1 MNRHNG
7 IVRMTLDTL
16 AAHGITPQLRNGGKH
31 LKIRWSDG
39 NRTFTVVVSRSPS
52 DRNAANNARRTL
64 KRILKNEVSA
74 CTTRRI

>member
-16 AAHGITPQLRNGGKH
+16 AAHGITPVLRNGGKH
-31 LKIRWSDG
+31 LKIRWHDG
-39 NRTFTVVVSRSPS
+39 NRTFTVVISRSPS

-64 KRILKNEVSA
+64 KRILRNNEVGA
-74 CTTRRI
+74 

>member
-16 AAHGITPQLRNGGKH
+16 AAHGITPVLRNGGKH
-31 LKIRWSDG
+31 LKIRWHDG

-52 DRNAANNARRTL
+52 DRNAVHKARATL
-64 KRILKNEVSA
+64 KRILRNNEVGA
-74 CTTRRI
+74 

>member
-1 MNRHNG
+1 VNRRNG

-16 AAHGITPQLRNGGKH
+16 AAHGIVPTLRNGGKH
-31 LKIRWSDG
+31 LKIRWHDG

-52 DRNAANNARRTL
+52 DRNAVHKARATL

-74 CTTRRI
+74 

>member
-16 AAHGITPQLRNGGKH
+16 AAHGITPVLRNGGKH
-31 LKIRWSDG
+31 LKIRWHDG
-39 NRTFTVVVSRSPS
+39 NQTFTVVVSRSPS
-52 DRNAANNARRTL
+52 DRNAVHKARATL

-74 CTTRRI
+74 

>member
-16 AAHGITPQLRNGGKH
+16 AAHGITPVLRNGGKH
-31 LKIRWSDG
+31 LKIRWHDG

-52 DRNAANNARRTL
+52 DRNAVHKARATL

-74 CTTRRI
+74 

>member
-1 MNRHNG
+1 MARANG

-16 AAHGITPQLRNGGKH
+16 AAHGITPVLRNGGKH
-31 LKIRWSDG
+31 LKIRWHDG

-52 DRNAANNARRTL
+52 DRNAVHKARATL

-74 CTTRRI
+74 